1 MNPIPL
7 IGVIAPSATPVG
19 PVAAAMG
26 VFVVG
31 LLALAAL
38 VLVAADWRALQ

>member
-7 IGVIAPSATPVG
+7 IGVIAPFGTPAG
-19 PVAAAMG
+19 SVAALMG
-26 VFVVG
+26 MFVVG

-38 VLVAADWRALQ
+38 VLVAADRRALQ